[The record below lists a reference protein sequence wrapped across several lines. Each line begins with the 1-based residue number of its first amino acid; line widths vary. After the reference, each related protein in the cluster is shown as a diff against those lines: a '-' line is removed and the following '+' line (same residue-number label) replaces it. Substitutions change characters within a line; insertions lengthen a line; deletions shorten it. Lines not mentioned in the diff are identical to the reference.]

1 MGKWKG
7 VVIRALGLHIYS
19 LYDTVLSVSEIAI
32 FTLRPKG
39 KAPFATMRM
48 CRMVI

>member
-7 VVIRALGLHIYS
+7 VVIRVLGYIYTETIRHRLVGFGDRHIH
-19 LYDTVLSVSEIAI
+19 LKA
-32 FTLRPKG
+32 KG
-39 KAPFATMRM
+39 KGPFATMRM